1 MHMDVRDT
9 VLIRL
14 CEMLVSTIVPALF
27 YLTGLKNY
35 SVLFRDPRF
44 KLFFSI
50 SILRFNRMFW
60 PNIDTPPPTYSV

>member
-44 KLFFSI
+44 KLFFFDFDFEIQQNVLAEHRHS
-50 SILRFNRMFW
+50 
-60 PNIDTPPPTYSV
+60 PPTYSV